1 MEGKDFGLPGP
12 DGAGQ
17 PGQLRDP
24 DAVCPA
30 VKAVQGGAG
39 RRRTDRSIDGAQQLL
54 ALPGGR
60 HLTARVTDSKPSP
73 QPRPSSL
80 GELLGQD
87 RAYSNALCGCPVSLD
102 LVRPTLADL
111 RRSRSA

>member
-30 VKAVQGGAG
+30 VEAVQGGAG

-80 GELLGQD
+80 GELLGKT
-87 RAYSNALCGCPVSLD
+87 AHIAM
-102 LVRPTLADL
+102 
-111 RRSRSA
+111 RSAVVPSYWIWSGPPWLTCGGQIG